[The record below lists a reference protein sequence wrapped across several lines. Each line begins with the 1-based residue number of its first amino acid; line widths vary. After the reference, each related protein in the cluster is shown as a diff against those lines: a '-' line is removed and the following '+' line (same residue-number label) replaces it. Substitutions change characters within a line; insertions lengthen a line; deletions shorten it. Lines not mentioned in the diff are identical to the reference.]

1 MSLPGVVPFPA
12 ESAGRG
18 GLARLVADLFGAVP
32 GHAELQAADTRLA
45 DTALAVRLGA
55 VIGDWPTVR
64 AVVSRLAG
72 PPGRSGVLALAL
84 ASCGRATEVD
94 DIHLRSCTTP
104 GAVVVPVAL
113 ACAAAGAPAER
124 VREAIVT
131 GYEAV
136 VSLSEFLGGAPILSR
151 GIWPTLAVAPVA
163 AALTAA
169 RASGLGL
176 EETLDAAALAAAT
189 VPRGRLPEPARQLS
203 FGLAVL
209 AGVAAAIAAAE
220 GVPGQRRLL
229 ETWRS
234 ATLAG
239 AEVTPLAGAG
249 RPAAVLD
256 TCVKPFC
263 SARQSLS
270 AVAALRDLSQSDP
283 TLAARAGSV
292 TVGVPGQHVTMVD
305 RHEVTSRQD
314 AIVSLPYQVALAIC
328 APGSLDDVRRSARLG
343 GELAADLMARVNV
356 VADPVAGAAFPSE
369 WGASIALELDGLE
382 RQLRVHGVPGER
394 DRSLAAIE
402 SKARR
407 LFTASGLAG
416 DEVAAVCELAR
427 SRRPAEIADHLRSCL
442 LH

>member
-1 MSLPGVVPFPA
+1 MGQP
-12 ESAGRG
+12 G
-18 GLARLVADLFGAVP
+18 GLARLVADLFEAVP
-32 GHAELQAADTRLA
+32 GQAELRAADARLA

-55 VIGDWPTVR
+55 VIGDWRTVR
-64 AVVSRLAG
+64 TVVSRLAG
-72 PPGRSGVLALAL
+72 PPGPSGALALAL

-104 GAVVVPVAL
+104 GAVAVPVAL
-113 ACAAAGAPAER
+113 ACAAAGAPADL

-136 VSLSEFLGGAPILSR
+136 VSLSELLGGAPILGM

-163 AALTAA
+163 AALTAT
-169 RASGLGL
+169 RAFGLGL
-176 EETLDAAALAAAT
+176 DETLDAAALAAAT

-203 FGLAVL
+203 LGMAVL
-209 AGVAAAIAAAE
+209 AGIAGAIAAAE
-220 GVPGQRRLL
+220 GVPGQRGLL

-234 ATLAG
+234 ATLAD
-239 AEVTPLAGAG
+239 AQVTPLARTG

-270 AVAALRDLSQSDP
+270 AVAALRDLAESDP
-283 TLAARAGSV
+283 TIASRAGSV
-292 TVGVPGQHVTMVD
+292 TIGVPGQHVTMVD
-305 RHEVTSRQD
+305 RHEVSSRQD
-314 AIVSLPYQVALAIC
+314 TIVSLPYQVALAIC
-328 APGSLDDVRRSARLG
+328 APGSLDDVRRSALFASERTAG
-343 GELAADLMARVNV
+343 LMARVKV
-356 VADPVAGAAFPSE
+356 VADPVAGAAFPDE
-369 WGASIALELDGLE
+369 WGASIALELEGVE
-382 RQLRVHGVPGER
+382 QQWRVHGVPGER
-394 DRSLAAIE
+394 DQSWEAIE

-427 SRRPAEIADHLRSCL
+427 GRRLAEIADHLRSCL